1 MLAVLRQYQSVADRQ
16 TDGQTE
22 LMYAYQCD
30 ARRIRTRD
38 NNVTGL
44 ITPQPVTFTLYS
56 TSCDKNVKDD

>member
-1 MLAVLRQYQSVADRQ
+1 MLAVLTQYQSVADRQ

-30 ARRIRTRD
+30 ARRIRTPD

-44 ITPQPVTFTLYS
+44 ISAACNIYIILHV
-56 TSCDKNVKDD
+56 V